1 MASFLRK
8 PVPFKEAADWIRNK
22 PAVSREAFDKLL
34 PELKPRAFTI
44 TGVRSFDVLED
55 IQRAIATIP
64 EVAIWDD
71 VRKDIAEKLFPDFID
86 PQADEEMQAKQR
98 QAAIRRAELLI
109 RTQGFQAYQAANH
122 EAMSRNTDA
131 LPYWQYLSMEDSRVR
146 PSHAALNGIVLP
158 ADSPFWKSHFP
169 PWEWGC
175 RCQVVPLSQTDVEG
189 IQERDAALPEDERR
203 ILSPVSVSKLETENS
218 LARKGNFY
226 NVSSAAQ
233 KGTAG
238 AFTFDPHSLRL
249 PLESIRD
256 RYSPSVWTAFEKWAK
271 SAPINPGAGGKTIW
285 EWLNA

>member
-1 MASFLRK
+1 MATFLRK

-44 TGVRSFDVLED
+44 TGIKAFDVLE
-55 IQRAIATIP
+55 
-64 EVAIWDD
+64 D
-71 VRKDIAEKLFPDFID
+71 VRKDIANRLFPDFID

-158 ADSPFWKSHFP
+158 ANSPFWKTHFP

-189 IQERDAALPEDERR
+189 IQERDADLPEDQRR
-203 ILSPVSVSKLETENS
+203 ILSPVSVAKLETENS

-233 KGTAG
+233 KGTLG
-238 AFTFDPHSLRL
+238 AFTFDPQSLRL

-256 RYSPSVWTAFEKWAK
+256 RYSPSVWASFAEWARK
-271 SAPINPGAGGKTIW
+271 QTLPDGRTVWG
-285 EWLNA
+285 WLNP